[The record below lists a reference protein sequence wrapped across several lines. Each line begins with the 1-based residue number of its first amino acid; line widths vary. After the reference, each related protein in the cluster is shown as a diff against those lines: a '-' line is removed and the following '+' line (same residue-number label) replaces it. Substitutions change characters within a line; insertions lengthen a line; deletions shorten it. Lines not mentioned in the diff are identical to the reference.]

1 MSLLDGPRPIKTKRG
16 DLGKKAMS
24 FSLNENA
31 FKVTQV
37 KEGFLC
43 DPKYRQVINFQRKE
57 SDSHACLFKY
67 ASIFRTHRPVVQS
80 YHVDA

>member
-1 MSLLDGPRPIKTKRG
+1 MSLLDGPHPKKTKRG
-16 DLGKKAMS
+16 DLGKKVTL

-43 DPKYRQVINFQRKE
+43 DPKYRQVVNFLRKE
-57 SDSHACLFKY
+57 GD
-67 ASIFRTHRPVVQS
+67 
-80 YHVDA
+80 